1 MSGYLSTLSL
11 PLRMHRRHRPDG
23 GHLMRVW
30 LHKHRERL
38 VAVGFTSLLFA
49 ILLGAMF
56 FQLRR
61 PQPAPIVISAV
72 APPPKPTAAAT
83 ITPLPIRV
91 YVSGAVLRPGVYA
104 LPWDSRV
111 EDAVVAAGGGADDA
125 DLSRVNLALRLRDEQ
140 QIYVPGQAEALTPAL
155 PTAPP
160 PTSSTDTSGI
170 SGRKININTASAAEL
185 EALPGIGP
193 VLAQRIIDHRQANGP
208 FGRLEDIKKV
218 KGIGD
223 KTFEHLKDLIATE

>member
-1 MSGYLSTLSL
+1 
-11 PLRMHRRHRPDG
+11 
-23 GHLMRVW
+23 MRVW
-30 LHKHRERL
+30 LQKLREKL

-49 ILLGAMF
+49 ILLGATF
-56 FQLRR
+56 FRLRR

-72 APPPKPTAAAT
+72 EPPPKPTTAAT

-91 YVSGAVLRPGVYA
+91 YVSGAVLVPGVYA

-111 EDAVVAAGGGADDA
+111 EDAVAAAGGGAADA
-125 DLSRVNLALRLRDEQ
+125 DLPRVNLAARLRDEQ
-140 QIYVPGQAEALTPAL
+140 QIYVPGQAEAVTPVL

-160 PTSSTDTSGI
+160 PASSTGTSRTPGQ
-170 SGRKININTASAAEL
+170 KININTASAAEL

-193 VLAQRIIDHRQANGP
+193 VLAQRIIDYRQANGP

-223 KTFEHLKDLIATE
+223 KTFEDLKDLIATE

>member
-1 MSGYLSTLSL
+1 
-11 PLRMHRRHRPDG
+11 
-23 GHLMRVW
+23 MRVW
-30 LHKHRERL
+30 LHKHRDKL
-38 VAVGFTSLLFA
+38 GAVGFTSLLFA
-49 ILLGAMF
+49 ILFSAMF

-72 APPPKPTAAAT
+72 APPPKPTTAAT
-83 ITPLPIRV
+83 VTPLPIRV

-104 LPWDSRV
+104 LPWYGRV
-111 EDAVVAAGGGADDA
+111 EDAVAAAGGGAADA

-140 QIYVPGQAEALTPAL
+140 QIYVPGRAEAVTPVL

-160 PTSSTDTSGI
+160 LTSSTDMSRTPGQ
-170 SGRKININTASAAEL
+170 KININTASAAEL
-185 EALPGIGP
+185 EALPGVGP
-193 VLAQRIIDHRQANGP
+193 VLSQRIIDYRQANGP

-223 KTFEHLKDLIATE
+223 KTFEDLKDLIATE